1 MGQKTFNT
9 TQELAQ
15 VVLKLSEYQAW
26 LNLVMTFQADL
37 QKKQEILNFVLTQ
50 LGIPIDKPLKI
61 DWENK
66 TISWED

>member
-26 LNLVMTFQADL
+26 LNLVMMFQADL
-37 QKKQEILNFVLTQ
+37 QKKQEVLNFVLTQ